1 MKKMFTILLLVLML
15 FGCSSKNA
23 NFTADMVSE
32 SNTSILYGGNHEFAA
47 APNAVNEQ
55 ESKIIVSGLLR
66 LETKNIEQILEEIT
80 RKIKEAEGYIQN
92 SNTSKNY
99 RGNRYFS
106 ATIRIPSGNYDKFVE
121 SLKSTGNTVEYTY
134 STKDITDEYY
144 DYKTRLTTL
153 EAEYEKVLEFY
164 DGANTIE
171 ELMSIEERLT
181 DIQYEIDSIKN
192 KIKNYDL
199 LTEYSTLELSITE
212 TEILTNTE
220 ENFSAKVNN
229 AFIEGIENLKLSVQN
244 FIVFA
249 AYYS

>member
-1 MKKMFTILLLVLML
+1 MKKALIVLLSVLVL

-23 NFTADMVSE
+23 SFTADMVSE
-32 SNTSILYGGNHEFAA
+32 SNTSILYGGNYELAA
-47 APNAVNEQ
+47 APNTVNEQ
-55 ESKIIVSGLLR
+55 ESKIIVSGSLR
-66 LETKNIEQILEEIT
+66 LETKNMEQILEEIT
-80 RKIKEAEGYIQN
+80 GKVKEAEGYIQN

-99 RGNRYFS
+99 HGNRYFI
-106 ATIRIPSGNYDKFVE
+106 ATIRIPSENYDSFVE
-121 SLKSTGNTVEYTY
+121 SLKGTGNTVEYTY

-164 DGANTIE
+164 DRANTIE

-192 KIKNYDL
+192 RIKNYDL
-199 LTEYSTLELSITE
+199 LTGYSTLELSITE

-229 AFIEGIENLKLSVQN
+229 AFIEGIENLKLSIQN